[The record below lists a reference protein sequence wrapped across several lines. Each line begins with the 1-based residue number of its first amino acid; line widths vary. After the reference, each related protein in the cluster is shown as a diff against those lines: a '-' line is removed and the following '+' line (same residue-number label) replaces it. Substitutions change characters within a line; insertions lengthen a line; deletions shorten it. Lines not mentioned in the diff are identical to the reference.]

1 MSIVAAIQLASGPNI
16 EANLLEVDRLIAA
29 AVAKGAKLIVLP
41 ENFALM
47 GMSET
52 DKLRLSERMGEGRIQ
67 DFLSKR
73 ASDHEIWIVGGTLPL
88 QCSDPDRVY
97 ATSLVYNAKGEV
109 AARYDKIH
117 LFDVELS
124 GTGERYNES
133 ATIKAG
139 DKVVVVD
146 SPFGRLGVAV
156 CYDLRFPEMFRAML
170 DRGVEVVALPA
181 AFTAVT
187 GKAHWEILIRARAI
201 ENLVY
206 VIAAGQGGYHVNGR
220 KTHGYSMIVDPW
232 GSILDRF
239 QQGSGMALAP
249 LDLAFLETTRRNFPA
264 IEHRRLNPGVT

>member
-16 EANLLEVDRLIAA
+16 EANLLEVSRLIAA
-29 AVAKGAKLIVLP
+29 AVEKGAKLIVLP

-52 DKLRLSERMGEGRIQ
+52 DKLSLSEPLGEGRIQ
-67 DFLSKR
+67 DFLSTQ
-73 ASDHEIWIVGGTLPL
+73 AADHEIWIVGGTIPL
-88 QCSDPDRVY
+88 QSPDPDRVY
-97 ATSLVYNAKGEV
+97 ATSLVYNAKGKV

-124 GTGERYNES
+124 GTSEQYNES
-133 ATIKAG
+133 ETIKAG

-146 SPFGRLGVAV
+146 SPFGRLGVAI
-156 CYDLRFPEMFRAML
+156 CYDLRFPELFRIML
-170 DRGVEVVALPA
+170 DQGVEVVALPA

-201 ENLVY
+201 ENLIY
-206 VIAAGQGGYHVNGR
+206 VVAAGQGGYHVNGR
-220 KTHGYSMIVDPW
+220 KTYGYSMVVDPW

-249 LDLAFLETTRRNFPA
+249 LDLPFLETTRGNFPA
-264 IEHRRLNPGVT
+264 IEHRRLNRK